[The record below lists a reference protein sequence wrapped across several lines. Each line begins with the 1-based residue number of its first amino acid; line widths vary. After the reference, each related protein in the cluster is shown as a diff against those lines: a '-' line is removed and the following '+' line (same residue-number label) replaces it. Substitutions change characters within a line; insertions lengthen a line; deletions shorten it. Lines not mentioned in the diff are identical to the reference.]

1 MCLKITVNST
11 FDYFAYYLN
20 YGSVLQAYAL
30 QKYLIQRGHTVDL
43 IQDYRTNKRAL
54 VEEKRNVGFRESYE
68 QKRKAQKSLI
78 AFAKKYIHLTSMPY
92 YSGKQF
98 KLFPPK
104 ADCHIVGSDQVW
116 QGEAPFRYLNYVPE
130 DKVKLSYAASFGKNY
145 ISKDM
150 EDKIKPFL
158 MRFDGISVREQ
169 TGVSIINNM
178 GLQGIQSIDPT
189 LLIEVED
196 YPVKQTEEMKNIAL
210 CYFLNLSGKNDVPYQ
225 QFKAVC
231 KKKGWQTK
239 MIVPLNYMHF
249 TGEELYFPTV
259 EEWLGSYS
267 QAKAVITN
275 TFHGMMFCII
285 FRKQFLLCIQNGNNV
300 QENDRFFT
308 VLNLFGLMERVITP
322 DISEE
327 ELEQRL
333 EAPIDY
339 ALVYESIQKKREET
353 DLYFKK
359 YGI

>member
-231 KKKGWQTK
+231 KKKDG
-239 MIVPLNYMHF
+239 
-249 TGEELYFPTV
+249 
-259 EEWLGSYS
+259 
-267 QAKAVITN
+267 
-275 TFHGMMFCII
+275 
-285 FRKQFLLCIQNGNNV
+285 KQ
-300 QENDRFFT
+300 
-308 VLNLFGLMERVITP
+308 
-322 DISEE
+322 
-327 ELEQRL
+327 
-333 EAPIDY
+333 
-339 ALVYESIQKKREET
+339 K
-353 DLYFKK
+353 
-359 YGI
+359 